1 VTANGGRTG
10 LSVEPEASRPQPLP
24 VREGASAPSPQSP
37 DLSAVP
43 LWSQLGAGR
52 PLATDERERYGRL
65 LDRPVDGVRVH
76 DGVPMPGSGAGAW
89 SAGGHVVLSPWLPAD
104 QRQGALDHEVVH
116 AAGQLAAPR
125 GAAGAA
131 PSSSAVESATEAAVT
146 AMAWG
151 VPATV
156 PLDPGSVPRGL
167 PPGKDGEP
175 LVITASSFEDA
186 ARQFQ
191 SILDEVK
198 AGGTT
203 RYTLVGRT
211 AVVVF
216 DRDGTALGT
225 FRLRIPARIAS
236 GVHIPAPGSTQLYPL
251 LRSGSGYR
259 RGPAA
264 TGGDIDFGHDIT
276 KQEEFDDLARGHIMI
291 YVVPAA
297 DLAGPPPSEP
307 TSTEQP
313 DPLMQFKATA
323 QANLPPWPGYV
334 RAFTPQVTATNST
347 GSFLMHVENNQGI
360 SDLDRVTNLMQ
371 RINFNWQVLKLDAH
385 FMPVDGAIRSATR
398 WDATK
403 GKFERR
409 ARNAEADRQ
418 ALLGEHPERQS
429 LPARF
434 VKEAV
439 ADQVHDARLIL
450 SVTGEVVSQVIDSLV
465 GGPENPFSEDIM
477 DVQFR
482 EPGDYFVRCLATPV
496 SGAGSKYQRA
506 STVGGVTVSVFDIAE
521 YAKEALGTEAGEAGK
536 AGQRIAAIDAALAA
550 PPSAGPD
557 PGDQARQARERAFLG
572 FERSYFQAVIDA
584 KGDQGAILAAR
595 RDYLLARI
603 AWLSGPALP
612 PGDAGFRAAVRDE
625 LVHLR
630 DEEQQARSTIDLA
643 RSRLPSDVTPTGLMT
658 AVLID
663 EESGARLDMTFSLG
677 ERRYVVADQL
687 EVIIADITG
696 GQAGRV
702 FNGRGDGFQGA
713 GRPDAVRAAMRDL
726 RKNLKRGRGELAY
739 RLPTRYAAIDLD
751 LPNPMQLQ
759 LSALDMAA
767 ETADD
772 AAHALTLA
780 ALLAAPFTDFA
791 SLEIL
796 AVLAPVQ
803 AATSLYRIVDR
814 AVYQDLSLDT
824 ALVMDFINIAT
835 AGLGGVGEANQ
846 LASRGVQIAA
856 GAAGVAVKL
865 LNYGNYVVIG
875 WQTFRDLTTPDPAGS
890 DPREGR
896 QRRLRA
902 LLSAL
907 EAVAIHAAGEL
918 KSEAGLPPAHPPPE
932 PAASRTAR
940 EEGAPPSGRPGS
952 HAGTAAGTGQRPE
965 PPPTARTESAKAR
978 PATRSELPDLR
989 RGLPDDLAAFMH
1001 ITQDTS
1007 PGFGGHTVHVE
1018 YTAEGGI
1025 ITDIRLRV
1033 GPDATFGEIA
1043 EHVTTIR
1050 SMQRYQGL
1058 AGHVRALLDRITA
1071 WLTRNPLA
1079 GPGSRAWEARLE
1091 LEKLPPI
1098 IEARAREMADPAI
1111 TPARRAELELE
1122 LSDLE
1127 QQLARHAADVD
1138 SAATGQGF
1146 VAAEG
1151 ISAGKAEAERR
1162 GYPKL
1167 PDPNAEA
1174 SDGTKLGE
1182 YIWRYTAGD
1191 KEPEVVRRGDGPKL
1205 IYDKKSGKFVPDT
1218 RTRAEPSFGT
1228 TTTPAEAFE
1237 ALGGRDPELEFGK
1250 FTHMLVAEG
1259 VVRGPE
1265 AIIAAM
1271 KDPAGRQYRTVRSNL
1286 KDIYAQAVVDT
1297 ITDPTR
1303 LHATPLF
1310 QFLRRRGVA
1319 PEDALAQA
1327 SHAEMLRVTGNL
1339 SSSDRGAVAER
1350 WYAAAFGTASAQQV
1364 TITPEQAS
1372 AAGTSISTTR
1382 RLDRVSGWFIEE
1394 LKNVSGRLDA
1404 DDQAQIED
1412 QLRLVDRDI
1421 PLGGGKV
1428 QRVKYLK
1435 VSMLDP
1441 EGVLANAGYMYKR
1454 LDPSEPQASELMFE
1468 IWNSRGTSLLV
1479 TTENRAILNDPA
1491 KLKAY
1496 LAYGTVQ

>member
-1 VTANGGRTG
+1 MTADGARVG
-10 LSVEPEASRPQPLP
+10 LSLQPEMSGPEPGPA
-24 VREGASAPSPQSP
+24 REGRPARGPQAL
-37 DLSAVP
+37 DLSTIP
-43 LWSQLGAGR
+43 LWSQLGDGR
-52 PLATDERERYGRL
+52 PLAADERERYARL

-76 DGVPMPGSGAGAW
+76 EGAAAPDTGVAAW
-89 SAGGHVVLSPWLPAD
+89 SADGHVVLGPQLSPG

-125 GAAGAA
+125 AGAA
-131 PSSSAVESATEAAVT
+131 PSSEAIESATEAAVT
-146 AMAWG
+146 AMTWG
-151 VPATV
+151 ARATV

-186 ARQFQ
+186 AGQFQ
-191 SILDEVK
+191 AILEEMQ
-198 AGGTT
+198 AGGNT
-203 RYTLVGRT
+203 RYTIVGRT
-211 AVVVF
+211 AVMVF
-216 DRDGTALGT
+216 DRDGTSRGA
-225 FRLRIPARIAS
+225 FRLRIPAKIAS
-236 GVHIPAPGSTQLYPL
+236 GVHVPSGGRGQLYPL
-251 LRSGSGYR
+251 LRAGGGYR

-276 KQEEFDDLARGHIMI
+276 KQEDYDDLVRGHFMM

-297 DLAGPPPSEP
+297 NLAGPPPSEP
-307 TSTEQP
+307 SSTEQP

-334 RAFTPQVTATNST
+334 KAFTPQLTATNST
-347 GSFLMHVENNQGI
+347 GSFLMHVENNQGRT
-360 SDLDRVTNLMQ
+360 DLDRVTNLMH
-371 RINFNWQVLKLDAH
+371 RITFNWQILKLDAQ

-418 ALLGEHPERQS
+418 ALLGEHPEGQG
-429 LPARF
+429 LPEKVVR
-434 VKEAV
+434 EAV

-496 SGAGSKYQRA
+496 AGSDGSQRA
-506 STVGGVTVSVFDIAE
+506 STVGGVTVSVFDITQ
-521 YAKEALGTEAGEAGK
+521 YAKEALGTAAGEAEK
-536 AGQRIAAIDAALAA
+536 ARQRIAAIDAALAA
-550 PPSAGPD
+550 PAGTGQS

-572 FERSYFQAVIDA
+572 FERTYSQAVIDA
-584 KGDQGAILAAR
+584 RGDQGAALAAQ
-595 RDYLLARI
+595 RDYLQARI

-612 PGDAGFRAAVRDE
+612 PGDEKFQGAVADE
-625 LVHLR
+625 LNHLR
-630 DEEQQARSTIDLA
+630 AEERQAGSTIDLA
-643 RSRLPSDVTPTGLMT
+643 QSQLPDDATPTGLMT

-663 EESGARLDMTFSLG
+663 EENGSRLDMTFSLG
-677 ERRYVVADQL
+677 ERRYVATDRL
-687 EVIIADITG
+687 EVIIADVTG

-702 FNGRGDGFQGA
+702 FNGMGDGFRGA

-726 RKNLKRGRGELAY
+726 RQNLKRGRGELAY
-739 RLPTRYAAIDLD
+739 RLPARYAGIDLD

-759 LSALDMAA
+759 LSVLDMVT

-780 ALLAAPFTDFA
+780 ALLAAPFTEGA
-791 SLEIL
+791 SLGIL

-814 AVYQDLSLDT
+814 AVYGDLSLDT
-824 ALVMDFINIAT
+824 ALVMDFINVAT
-835 AGLGGVGEANQ
+835 AGLGGVGEASQ
-846 LASRGVQIAA
+846 LASRGVQLAA
-856 GAAGVAVKL
+856 GTAGVAVKL
-865 LNYGNYVVIG
+865 LSWGNYVVIG
-875 WQTFRDLTTPDPAGS
+875 WDTFRALITPDPPGA

-896 QRRLRA
+896 KRRLQA
-902 LLSAL
+902 LLSAF
-907 EAVAIHAAGEL
+907 EAVAIPVAEEL
-918 KSEAGLPPAHPPPE
+918 KSEAGQPPAHPAPE
-932 PAASRTAR
+932 SAATATAR
-940 EEGAPPSGRPGS
+940 EEGAPPSGRPGNR
-952 HAGTAAGTGQRPE
+952 ADTAAGAGE
-965 PPPTARTESAKAR
+965 R
-978 PATRSELPDLR
+978 PAPPAAAQPAARSDLPDLR
-989 RGLPDDLAAFMH
+989 RGLPGDLAAMH
-1001 ITQDTS
+1001 ITRDTS
-1007 PGFGGHTVHVE
+1007 PDFGRRGVHVE

-1025 ITDIRLRV
+1025 ITDISLRV
-1033 GPDATFGEIA
+1033 GPEATFREIA
-1043 EHVTTIR
+1043 EHVATIR

-1058 AGHVRALLDRITA
+1058 SGRVRALLDRITA
-1071 WLTRNPLA
+1071 WLTRNPGA
-1079 GPGSRAWEARLE
+1079 GPGTRAWEARLE

-1098 IEARAREMADPAI
+1098 IEARAREMADPA
-1111 TPARRAELELE
+1111 TTRARRAELELE
-1122 LSDLE
+1122 LADLE
-1127 QQLARHAADVD
+1127 WQLARHAADVD
-1138 SAATGQGF
+1138 SAAAGQGF

-1191 KEPEVVRRGDGPKL
+1191 SEPEVVRRGDGPKL

-1218 RTRAEPSFGT
+1218 GARAEPSFGT
-1228 TTTPAEAFE
+1228 TTTRAEAYE
-1237 ALGGRDPELEFGK
+1237 ALGGRDPDSEFGR
-1250 FTHMLVAEG
+1250 FTRILVAEG

-1265 AIIAAM
+1265 AIIATM
-1271 KDPAGRQYRTVRSNL
+1271 QDPAGLQYRTVRSNL
-1286 KDIYAQAVVDT
+1286 KDVYARAVVDT

-1310 QFLRRRGVA
+1310 KFLRGRGVA
-1319 PEDALAQA
+1319 PEDAIDQA
-1327 SHAEMLRVTGNL
+1327 SHAEMLRVTRNL
-1339 SSSDRGAVAER
+1339 NSSDRGAVAER
-1350 WYAAAFGTASAQQV
+1350 WYEAAFGAPTAKQV

-1372 AAGTSISTTR
+1372 AAGTTISTTR
-1382 RLDRVSGWFIEE
+1382 RLDRVSGSNIEE

-1404 DDQAQIED
+1404 GDQAQIED
-1412 QLRLVDRDI
+1412 QLRLIDRDI
-1421 PLGGGKV
+1421 PLGQGKV
-1428 QRVKYLK
+1428 QHVTMLK

-1441 EGVLANAGYMYKR
+1441 EGVLANAGYMFKR
-1454 LDPSEPQASELMFE
+1454 LDPTEARASELMFV
-1468 IWNSRGTSLLV
+1468 IWSSRGTNLLV

-1496 LAYGTVQ
+1496 LAYGTVP